1 MKGVIYVSQSTDV
14 ALKTAYNMSSVIW
27 EAILSPL
34 KTSVVKSP
42 TRPAAQLTI

>member
-27 EAILSPL
+27 GSDIEPPKDVSG
-34 KTSVVKSP
+34 
-42 TRPAAQLTI
+42 